1 MAEEKGKKKAETT
14 RSPKKSTSLKGM
26 EETEITKLGEIS
38 NKLSDIL
45 SAIKDLTNVIKDSP
59 LVSKP
64 NDVTPVNPAINELSQ
79 TLRNISETISTQQST
94 NTVETNSNVLAEEEA
109 SRVKAQIFNT
119 WETKLERRKD
129 AYWNYTKNKGHNET
143 YSKWLNNDQMV
154 IPQYLQKK
162 QFNNEQP
169 EQRKLR
175 EAAVLH
181 DFKTEIDLRG
191 LRATQQYEKVNR
203 LDSEM
208 DTLFQ
213 EKCSGNAAK
222 LLSDTWRKQVSQNEK
237 ISHRR
242 WLKSD
247 KWLNDYAENF
257 KQSHINSN
265 PYFKLEVRENATYA
279 EVTSRPKQKSPTNQQ
294 NVRAADSQPKQQ
306 TTLNTIQTLLQQVQ
320 SQLITDAPQPQ
331 RKPTRRAQRKQTRP
345 QTSQYNPTLGQLDND
360 GDDFLEESTS
370 TETIT

>member
-1 MAEEKGKKKAETT
+1 MAEEKGMKKAKTT
-14 RSPKKSTSLKGM
+14 RSPKMSTSLTGM

-45 SAIKDLTNVIKDSP
+45 SAIKELTNVIEDSP

-64 NDVTPVNPAINELSQ
+64 NDVSPVNPAINELSQ

-94 NTVETNSNVLAEEEA
+94 NTVEPSSNVLAEEEA
-109 SRVKAQIFNT
+109 SRVKARISNI
-119 WETKLERRKD
+119 WETKLERRKE

-143 YSKWLNNDQMV
+143 YSKWLNSDQFV
-154 IPQYLQKK
+154 IPQFLQKK

-191 LRATQQYEKVNR
+191 LRATQQHEKVNR

-222 LLSDTWRKQVSQNEK
+222 LLSDTWKRQVSQNEK

-242 WLKSD
+242 WLKSE
-247 KWLNDYAENF
+247 KWLNEYEENF
-257 KQSHINSN
+257 KQSHVNSN
-265 PYFKLEVRENATYA
+265 PYFKLEVRENVTYA
-279 EVTSRPKQKSPTNQQ
+279 EVTLRPKQKSPPNQQ

-320 SQLITDAPQPQ
+320 SQLNTEAPLPQ
-331 RKPTRRAQRKQTRP
+331 RKATRRAQRKQTRP